1 MKMALGI
8 SKLLLEM
15 QKIKRTICLSE
26 AVGVIKETQAVSKE
40 KFDQNVVVILTEK
53 QKQISKRVK
62 SGLWIGLQEYI
73 TEVIKKKI
81 PELIKVLV
89 IKIFLLTFKNYSFFL
104 ELWAHWLLKHPRNC
118 LVIGT
123 QTFLNS
129 LAVGSLGLSENFTLK
144 STSQRFKGKLSS
156 WNKAKTVTVHLAL
169 L

>member
-62 SGLWIGLQEYI
+62 SGL
-73 TEVIKKKI
+73 
-81 PELIKVLV
+81 
-89 IKIFLLTFKNYSFFL
+89 
-104 ELWAHWLLKHPRNC
+104 
-118 LVIGT
+118 
-123 QTFLNS
+123 
-129 LAVGSLGLSENFTLK
+129 
-144 STSQRFKGKLSS
+144 
-156 WNKAKTVTVHLAL
+156 
-169 L
+169 